1 MNIPKLAKG
10 GIVSRNPFILGIK
23 DTECV
28 IPLQIDSPK
37 YLKIYHK
44 TKNRRIKKKALKKCP
59 MLSLSKKIEKC
70 IGISENM
77 KTFKINIGDREIYKK
92 EVE

>member
-10 GIVSRNPFILGIK
+10 GIIYESPFILG
-23 DTECV
+23 DYDREYA
-28 IPLQIDSPK
+28 IPLIDPLQ
-37 YLKIYHK
+37 YLKIYRR

-59 MLSLSKKIEKC
+59 MLYLQKQIEKSV
-70 IGISENM
+70 GLGSNM
-77 KTFKINIGDREIYKK
+77 KSFEINIGGREIYKK